1 MDDIDTI
8 KAQWAQQRP
17 DLDTDPMA
25 LIGQLMR
32 VSQHLSRQMA
42 DTFAQFDLTSASFD
56 VLATLLRSGP
66 PHALSPNQL
75 LSTMMIT
82 SGTMTNRIDQL
93 EKQQL
98 VKRIRSTEDRR
109 SVQIAL
115 TDKGRRLIDEAVT
128 AMLPHKRVWSLPCP
142 RKTVRLWISCY
153 GNIWSIWPR
162 AQSEAVHRPSLLNSV
177 C

>member
-1 MDDIDTI
+1 MDEIDTI

-25 LIGQLMR
+25 LIGRLMR
-32 VSQHLSRQMA
+32 LSQHLSQEMA
-42 DTFAQFDLTSASFD
+42 ETFARFDLTGASFD

-98 VKRIRSTEDRR
+98 VKRIKSKEDRR

-115 TDKGRRLIDEAVT
+115 TEKGRTVIDEAVT
-128 AMLPHKRVWSLPCP
+128 AHVDTQTRLVSSLSHKEREVLD
-142 RKTVRLWISCY
+142 
-153 GNIWSIWPR
+153 N
-162 AQSEAVHRPSLLNSV
+162 LLQKYLSQLAD
-177 C
+177 

>member
-1 MDDIDTI
+1 MDEIDTI
-8 KAQWAQQRP
+8 KAQWALQRP

-25 LIGQLMR
+25 LIGRFMR
-32 VSQHLSRQMA
+32 LAQHLSKEMA
-42 DTFAQFDLTSASFD
+42 ETFARFDLTGASFD

-98 VKRIRSTEDRR
+98 VRRIKSTEDRR

-115 TDKGRRLIDEAVT
+115 TKKGLAVIDEAVT
-128 AMLPHKRVWSLPCP
+128 AHVATQIRLVSCLPDKEREELDQLL
-142 RKTVRLWISCY
+142 RKYLAQISD
-153 GNIWSIWPR
+153 
-162 AQSEAVHRPSLLNSV
+162 
-177 C
+177 

>member
-25 LIGQLMR
+25 LIGRLMR

-42 DTFAQFDLTSASFD
+42 DTFAKFDLTSASFD

-109 SVQIAL
+109 SVKIAL

-128 AMLPHKRVWSLPCP
+128 AHVATQIRLVSALPAQDRAALDQLL
-142 RKTVRLWISCY
+142 RKYLAGIAE
-153 GNIWSIWPR
+153 R
-162 AQSEAVHRPSLLNSV
+162 AE
-177 C
+177 

>member
-1 MDDIDTI
+1 
-8 KAQWAQQRP
+8 
-17 DLDTDPMA
+17 MA
-25 LIGQLMR
+25 LIGRLMR
-32 VSQHLSRQMA
+32 LSQHLSQDMA
-42 DTFAQFDLTSASFD
+42 ETFAKFDLTGASFD

-98 VKRIRSTEDRR
+98 VKRIKSTEDRR

-115 TDKGRRLIDEAVT
+115 TEKGRVVIDEAVT
-128 AMLPHKRVWSLPCP
+128 AHVETQTRLVSSLSDKEREVFDHLL
-142 RKTVRLWISCY
+142 RKYLSQL
-153 GNIWSIWPR
+153 SD
-162 AQSEAVHRPSLLNSV
+162 
-177 C
+177 

>member
-128 AMLPHKRVWSLPCP
+128 AHVATQTRLVSALPAQDREALDQLL
-142 RKTVRLWISCY
+142 RKYLVNMAES
-153 GNIWSIWPR
+153 
-162 AQSEAVHRPSLLNSV
+162 SE
-177 C
+177 

>member
-25 LIGQLMR
+25 LIGRLMR

-66 PHALSPNQL
+66 PHALTPNQL

-109 SVQIAL
+109 SVEIAL

-128 AMLPHKRVWSLPCP
+128 AHVATQIRLVSALPAQDREALDQVL
-142 RKTVRLWISCY
+142 RKYLV
-153 GNIWSIWPR
+153 NI
-162 AQSEAVHRPSLLNSV
+162 AKNSK
-177 C
+177 

>member
-1 MDDIDTI
+1 MDEIDTI

-25 LIGQLMR
+25 LIGRLMR
-32 VSQHLSRQMA
+32 LTQHLSQEMA
-42 DTFAQFDLTSASFD
+42 ETFARFDLTGASFD

-98 VKRIRSTEDRR
+98 VRRIKSMEDRR

-115 TDKGRRLIDEAVT
+115 TEKGRAVIDEAVT
-128 AMLPHKRVWSLPCP
+128 AHVATQTRLVSSLPDKEREDLDQLL
-142 RKTVRLWISCY
+142 RKYLAQISD
-153 GNIWSIWPR
+153 
-162 AQSEAVHRPSLLNSV
+162 
-177 C
+177 

>member
-1 MDDIDTI
+1 MLMDEIDTI

-25 LIGQLMR
+25 LIGRLMR
-32 VSQHLSRQMA
+32 LTQHLSQEMSV
-42 DTFAQFDLTSASFD
+42 TFAKFGLTGAGFD
-56 VLATLLRSGP
+56 VLATLLRSGS

-93 EKQQL
+93 EKQGF
-98 VKRIRSTEDRR
+98 VKRIKSTEDRR

-115 TDKGRRLIDEAVT
+115 TEKGRTVVDEAVT
-128 AMLPHKRVWSLPCP
+128 AHVATQTRLVSPLSAEERDIFDKML
-142 RKTVRLWISCY
+142 RKYLSGV
-153 GNIWSIWPR
+153 
-162 AQSEAVHRPSLLNSV
+162 AE
-177 C
+177 